1 MDTDARTGVEEP
13 PGVPAGT
20 GSRRGA
26 PSWWPRPLVLIL
38 AATALAGGLRFWHL
52 SSPHDYVFDE
62 VYYAKDACL
71 DAGYP
76 FRECGLESDAE
87 QTFGVHPPLGRE
99 ILSVGVNL
107 FGNRPFG
114 WRVASAVFGT
124 LSVLLTAILAYLL
137 FGGGWGGVA
146 GLLLATEALNF
157 VQSRLAMLDILLT
170 TFVVAGFLFLVLDRR
185 WADRRTTPV
194 FATVRPEAGPP
205 AEARPDL
212 IFSPVFRPWRFA
224 AGVAFGAAVATK
236 WSAVPAL
243 LGAIGLGLAWEVG
256 RRKDARA
263 ERPVWE
269 AIRDESFGLFLF
281 LVIVPGAVYLAS
293 YTRYFV
299 EEGFSLFKWFEVQ
312 QGMARFSLELR
323 ATHAYSSRAWS
334 WPLLIRPVAYYYK
347 GGSNPSTSA
356 EILGLGNPVIFW
368 GFLLAVP
375 WLVVDWIR
383 RRDWRP
389 GLILVAFASQYV
401 PWFFVARTAFL
412 FYMTPMT
419 PFMVLGVTYGL
430 RELWD
435 VQSRSTD
442 RVVRPFRALVVLL
455 VLAAVG
461 MFVFFFP
468 VLTGWK
474 FSYESWRLR
483 MWFKTWI

>member
-1 MDTDARTGVEEP
+1 V
-13 PGVPAGT
+13 
-20 GSRRGA
+20 
-26 PSWWPRPLVLIL
+26 VLIL

-52 SSPHDYVFDE
+52 SSPNEYVFDE

-76 FRECGLESDAE
+76 YRECDLDNDAE
-87 QTFGVHPPLGRE
+87 QSFTVHPPLGRE
-99 ILSVGVNL
+99 ILAQGVNL

-114 WRVASAVFGT
+114 WRFASAVFGT
-124 LSVLLTAILAYLL
+124 LSVLVTAILAYLL

-157 VQSRLAMLDILLT
+157 VQSRMSMLDILLT

-185 WADRRTTPV
+185 WAERRDPFAEAGDGEVIGPV
-194 FATVRPEAGPP
+194 F
-205 AEARPDL
+205 
-212 IFSPVFRPWRFA
+212 SPILRPWRLA
-224 AGVAFGAAVATK
+224 AGIAFGAGVATK
-236 WSAVPAL
+236 WSGGPPVVAAILLAL
-243 LGAIGLGLAWEVG
+243 VWEVG
-256 RRKDARA
+256 RRRRA
-263 ERPVWE
+263 GLERPWWE
-269 AIRDESFGLFLF
+269 AFRDESFGVFVF
-281 LVIVPGAVYLAS
+281 LVLVPLAVYLAS

-299 EEGFSLFKWFEVQ
+299 EEGVNLFNWFEIQ
-312 QGMARFSLELR
+312 QNMAKFSIELR
-323 ATHAYSSRAWS
+323 ASHPYSSRPWS

-347 GGSNPSTSA
+347 GGSNPLTSA
-356 EILGLGNPVIFW
+356 EILGIGSPAIFW

-375 WLVVDWIR
+375 WLVTDWIR

-389 GLILVAFASQYV
+389 GMIVIAFVSQYV
-401 PWFFVARTAFL
+401 PWFFAARTAFL

-430 RELWD
+430 REMWEARIGEN
-435 VQSRSTD
+435 Q
-442 RVVRPFRALVVLL
+442 VRGLRPAVVLL
-455 VLAAVG
+455 VVAAVG

-474 FSYESWRLR
+474 LSYDSWRLR

>member
-1 MDTDARTGVEEP
+1 M
-13 PGVPAGT
+13 
-20 GSRRGA
+20 
-26 PSWWPRPLVLIL
+26 IL
-38 AATALAGGLRFWHL
+38 AVTALAGGLRFWHL
-52 SSPHDYVFDE
+52 SAPHEYVFDE

-76 FRECGLESDAE
+76 FRECDLDSDAE

-99 ILSVGVNL
+99 ILAQGVNL

-124 LSVLLTAILAYLL
+124 LSVLFTAVLAYLL

-157 VQSRLAMLDILLT
+157 VQSRLSMLDILVT
-170 TFVVAGFLFLVLDRR
+170 TFVVAGVLCLVLDRR
-185 WADRRTTPV
+185 WAERRTTPV
-194 FATVRPEAGPP
+194 FAAALPEGSP
-205 AEARPDL
+205 EARPGP
-212 IFSPVFRPWRFA
+212 IFSPVFRPWRLA
-224 AGVAFGAAVATK
+224 AGVALGAGLATK
-236 WSAVPAL
+236 WSGGPVI
-243 LGAIGLGLAWEVG
+243 LGAIVLAYAWEVG
-256 RRKDARA
+256 RRKAA
-263 ERPVWE
+263 GIERPGWE
-269 AIRDESFGLFLF
+269 AFRDEAFGLFLF
-281 LVIVPGAVYLAS
+281 LVIVPAAVYLAS

-299 EEGFSLFKWFEVQ
+299 EEGLSVARWFDVQ
-312 QGMARFSLELR
+312 QNMARFSIELR
-323 ATHAYSSRAWS
+323 ATHAYSSRPWS

-347 GGSNPSTSA
+347 SGSNPSTSA
-356 EILGLGNPVIFW
+356 EILGIGSPAIFW

-389 GLILVAFASQYV
+389 GLILVAFTTQYV
-401 PWFFVARTAFL
+401 PWFFAARTVFL

-430 RELWD
+430 REMWE
-435 VQSRSTD
+435 T
-442 RVVRPFRALVVLL
+442 RVGENDIRGLRPAVVLL
-455 VLAAVG
+455 VVVAVA
-461 MFVFFFP
+461 MFAFFFP

>member
-1 MDTDARTGVEEP
+1 V
-13 PGVPAGT
+13 
-20 GSRRGA
+20 
-26 PSWWPRPLVLIL
+26 VLIL
-38 AATALAGGLRFWHL
+38 AVTALAGGLRFWHL
-52 SSPHDYVFDE
+52 SFPHEHVFDE

-76 FRECGLESDAE
+76 FRECDLDADAE

-99 ILSVGVNL
+99 ILAQGVNL

-114 WRVASAVFGT
+114 WRVMSAVFGT
-124 LSVLLTAILAYLL
+124 LSVLFTAILAYLL

-157 VQSRLAMLDILLT
+157 VQSRLSMLDILVT
-170 TFVVAGFLFLVLDRR
+170 TLVVAGFLFLVLDRR

-194 FATVRPEAGPP
+194 FAVAPSENASTS
-205 AEARPDL
+205 EARPDL
-212 IFSPVFRPWRFA
+212 VFSPVFRPWRLA
-224 AGVAFGAAVATK
+224 AGAAFGAALATK
-236 WSAVPAL
+236 WSGGPAIV
-243 LGAIGLGLAWEVG
+243 GAIGLAVAWEVG
-256 RRKDARA
+256 RRKDAGV
-263 ERPVWE
+263 ERPVRG
-269 AIRDESFGLFLF
+269 ALRDESFGLFLF
-281 LVIVPGAVYLAS
+281 LVMVPVALYLAS
-293 YTRYFV
+293 YTRYFL
-299 EEGFSLFKWFEVQ
+299 EEGFSLVEWFEVQ
-312 QGMARFSLELR
+312 QSMARFSIELR
-323 ATHAYSSRAWS
+323 ATHPYSSRAWS

-356 EILGLGNPVIFW
+356 EILGIGSPAIFW

-389 GLILVAFASQYV
+389 GLILVAYVTQYV
-401 PWFFVARTAFL
+401 PWFFAARTVFL

-435 VQSRSTD
+435 LQTRSED
-442 RVVRPFRALVVLL
+442 RVVRPFRPLVVFL

-474 FSYESWRLR
+474 LSYESWRLR
-483 MWFKTWI
+483 MWFRTWI